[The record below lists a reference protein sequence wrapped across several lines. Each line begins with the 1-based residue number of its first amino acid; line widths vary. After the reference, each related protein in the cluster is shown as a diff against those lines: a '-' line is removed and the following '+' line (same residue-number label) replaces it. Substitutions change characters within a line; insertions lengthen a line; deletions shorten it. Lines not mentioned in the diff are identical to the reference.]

1 MPSCHV
7 PGRWWSP
14 TLFPDLPAL
23 KGNPFLPWHL
33 HSTADALT
41 AGTQEVGFSINYLHY
56 LWVISTFL
64 VIMQHMKSTFG
75 SLKYKIPVW
84 MPLRLDEVR
93 ERLKEQV
100 ASVHDKR
107 CARNAISG
115 SKRPKR
121 RLDPSSSSTC
131 ATLDELLVEW
141 LRWDLL
147 FTSPI
152 LLNAR
157 RLTHYKLVIYR
168 MLKKTSLHFIQVLLD
183 SLKPW
188 FNEEIHWSKTCWH
201 TPYNLYVKIKGNL
214 I

>member
-33 HSTADALT
+33 HSTTDALT

-100 ASVHDKR
+100 ASLHDKR

-141 LRWDLL
+141 LRWDLQFSSSPSFSSML
-147 FTSPI
+147 EDWHSIKLSSCTGCPRILRYFSTSPFI
-152 LLNAR
+152 LPR
-157 RLTHYKLVIYR
+157 DT
-168 MLKKTSLHFIQVLLD
+168 
-183 SLKPW
+183 
-188 FNEEIHWSKTCWH
+188 
-201 TPYNLYVKIKGNL
+201 
-214 I
+214 